1 MRLGTTV
8 LAVALA
14 LSMPVLADDPPHGG
28 VGGAPMVGGGHFQGA
43 GGTWVAHPGWQGST
57 QHIEQWRGGHWWRG
71 TYGGRFGSWWIVG
84 PDWYRYPV
92 ETAPIPDYYTPPD
105 MAPGYWYWC
114 DTYQQYYPFVGACP
128 SGWRAAQPL

>member
-43 GGTWVAHPGWQGST
+43 GGTWVAHPGWQGS
-57 QHIEQWRGGHWWRG
+57 
-71 TYGGRFGSWWIVG
+71 Y
-84 PDWYRYPV
+84 PAYRAVARRPLV
-92 ETAPIPDYYTPPD
+92 ARHL
-105 MAPGYWYWC
+105 
-114 DTYQQYYPFVGACP
+114 
-128 SGWRAAQPL
+128 WRAVRFVVDRRTGLVPVPGGDCANSRLLHAA